1 MSIEEEL
8 QKLRQEAKK
17 LRQDKAAI
25 SNAWGHQKN
34 KNKQLDSE
42 NKELKGELDKA
53 KKEIKKLNE
62 ILEAIRNHKDS
73 LIKIIFK
80 SKTKPKDNK
89 EKERKRGGQL
99 CHKGYGRKKPKQA
112 DKNIEVHLSHCP
124 HCQNKLNQSNSSYER
139 VVEDIPE
146 IEVKKVIITRY
157 TIQRQWCPHCQKEV
171 HAEPENSL
179 TGFRIGLNAIGLI
192 LFLKYNQRLPLAK
205 ISESL
210 KCQYGLKIKPAGIQN
225 ILNQL
230 KKKFQGEY
238 EKIIEK
244 VKKSKLKHAD
254 ETGWKINGQNGWCW
268 LFKTPKNVCYVIE
281 ETRGK
286 GIAEKILGKNPKGVL
301 VRDDY
306 GAYKKLEME
315 QQSCWSH
322 LLRNSHDLAE
332 KENVS
337 REMTELHKELKDI
350 FDEVGKIIEEPFLE
364 EKRKEWHNKYHNKI
378 FKIIGREYEPQD
390 VKKIQTRIANQGD
403 NLITAILHE
412 GVPLTNNS
420 AERQIRQVAVARKIS
435 GGSRSKEGARTQ
447 AVNMSITQTL
457 ALRGK
462 SIFKGFKS
470 ILQTPSHKFSLEK
483 TE

>member
-17 LRQDKAAI
+17 LRQDNATV
-25 SNAWGHQKN
+25 SNAWEHQKD
-34 KNKQLDSE
+34 KNKGLDSD
-42 NKELKGELDKA
+42 NKKLRKELGEA
-53 KKEIKKLNE
+53 QREIKKLTK
-62 ILEAIRNHKDS
+62 ILESIKNHKDA
-73 LIKIIFK
+73 LVKIIFK
-80 SKTKPKDNK
+80 SKGNK
-89 EKERKRGGQL
+89 KESERKRGGQI
-99 CHKGYGRKKPKQA
+99 CHKGHGRKKPKQA
-112 DKNIEVHLSHCP
+112 DKNVEVYLSHCP
-124 HCQNKLNQSNSSYER
+124 HCNTELNASNSSYER

-146 IEVKKVIITRY
+146 VEIKKVIITRY

-171 HAEPENSL
+171 HAEPENTL
-179 TGFRIGLNAIGLI
+179 TGFRIGLNAIGLM

-210 KCQYGLKIKPAGIQN
+210 KCQYSLKIKEAGIQN

-230 KKKFQGEY
+230 KNKFQGEY

-244 VKKSKLKHAD
+244 VRENRLKHAD
-254 ETGWKINGQNGWCW
+254 ETGWRIDGGNGWCW
-268 LFKTPKNVCYVIE
+268 LFKTPKDVCYVIE

-286 GIAEKILGKNPKGVL
+286 GIAEKVLGKNPKGVL

-306 GAYKKLEME
+306 AVYQKLDME

-332 KENVS
+332 KESAS
-337 REMTELHKELKDI
+337 REIKDLHKELKNI
-350 FDEVGKIIEEPFLE
+350 FDEVSKIIEEPFSE
-364 EKRKEWHNKYHNKI
+364 EKRKEYHDKYHVRI
-378 FKIIGREYEPQD
+378 FEIIGREYESQD
-390 VKKIQTRIANQGD
+390 VKKIQTRITNQGD

-457 ALRGK
+457 ALQGK
-462 SIFKGFKS
+462 SIFKGLKS
-470 ILQTPSHKFSLEK
+470 ILQTHSHRFSLEK

>member
-17 LRQDKAAI
+17 LRQDNATV
-25 SNAWGHQKN
+25 SNAWEHQKN
-34 KNKQLDSE
+34 NNKQLDNE
-42 NKELKGELDKA
+42 NRKLKGELDKA
-53 KKEIKKLNE
+53 HKEIKKLNE
-62 ILEAIRNHKDS
+62 ILESIKNHKDA

-80 SKTKPKDNK
+80 SKSKSTNK
-89 EKERKRGGQL
+89 KESERNRGGQL
-99 CHKGYGRKKPKQA
+99 CHKGHGRKKPKQA
-112 DKNIEVHLSHCP
+112 DKDIEVHLSHCP
-124 HCQNKLNQSNSSYER
+124 YCKAELNESNSSYDR

-146 IEVKKVIITRY
+146 VEIKKVIITRY

-171 HAEPENSL
+171 HAEPENTL
-179 TGFRIGLNAIGLI
+179 PGFRIGLNAIGLI
-192 LFLKYNQRLPLAK
+192 LFFKYNQRLPLAK

-210 KCQYGLKIKPAGIQN
+210 KYQYGLKIKEAGIQN

-230 KKKFQGEY
+230 KKRFQGEY

-254 ETGWKINGQNGWCW
+254 ETGWRINGENGWCW
-268 LFKTPKNVCYVIE
+268 LFKTSKDVCYVIE

-286 GIAEKILGKNPKGVL
+286 EIPLKVLGANPKGVL

-306 GAYKKLEME
+306 AAYKKLDME

-332 KENVS
+332 KEIAS
-337 REMTELHKELKDI
+337 REIIEFHKELKNI
-350 FDEVGKIIEEPFLE
+350 FDEISAIIKEPFLE
-364 EKRKEWHNKYHNKI
+364 MERKEYYIKYHAKI
-378 FKIIGREYEPQD
+378 FDIIGREYKSQD
-390 VKKIQTRIANQGD
+390 AKKIQTRITNQGD
-403 NLITAILHE
+403 NLLTAMLHE

-435 GGSRSKEGARTQ
+435 GGSRSIEGARTQ

-457 ALRGK
+457 ALQGK

-470 ILQTPSHKFSLEK
+470 ILQTSSHKFSLEK